1 MMRTI
6 TISFSGLNG
15 TGKSTII
22 DMLEKHLQQKTSVTK
37 VSLYH
42 YGITQNKIMLRTA
55 KYVKQNGLTNC
66 TPRQYNMLM
75 ASMGIVLSYE
85 AQAIPAMEEY
95 RVILFDRYIDTFL
108 FDFAGYEPVE
118 KMLKTLPECDISFF
132 LYCDVE
138 TAMKRV
144 NARGREMCPD
154 IEQFA
159 YRCKAYFDD
168 VLSKENEYT
177 VINSARDVD
186 EVFRDVADCVDR
198 FMATLEEE
206 NLEK

>member
-1 MMRTI
+1 
-6 TISFSGLNG
+6 
-15 TGKSTII
+15 
-22 DMLEKHLQQKTSVTK
+22 
-37 VSLYH
+37 
-42 YGITQNKIMLRTA
+42 
-55 KYVKQNGLTNC
+55 
-66 TPRQYNMLM
+66 
-75 ASMGIVLSYE
+75 
-85 AQAIPAMEEY
+85 
-95 RVILFDRYIDTFL
+95 
-108 FDFAGYEPVE
+108 
-118 KMLKTLPECDISFF
+118 
-132 LYCDVE
+132 
-138 TAMKRV
+138 
-144 NARGREMCPD
+144 MCPD